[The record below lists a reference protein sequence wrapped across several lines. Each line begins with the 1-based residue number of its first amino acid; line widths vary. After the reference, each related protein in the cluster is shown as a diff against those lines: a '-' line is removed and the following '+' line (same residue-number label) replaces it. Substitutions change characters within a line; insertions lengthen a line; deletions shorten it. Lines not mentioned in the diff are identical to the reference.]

1 MIVQRLERP
10 LNGVIADSETIAA
23 HFLKEHVRVL
33 DDDFDRELLAM
44 AATAVAE
51 AEDFAQLA
59 LRSQAVR
66 VTLTE
71 WPLGP
76 VLALPIGP
84 MLAADSVTVTVNGA
98 AFYGFTALTGPRP
111 ALALTAPRPC
121 GPVMVEYIAGYGETA
136 AAIPEDL
143 RHAVMDQAAAYFDA
157 RGAVDA
163 KRVSLSPHFARILG
177 RYRGVR
183 A

>member
-10 LNGVIADSETIAA
+10 LNAVIALPD
-23 HFLKEHVRVL
+23 LKAHVRVL
-33 DDDFDRELLAM
+33 ADEFDHELTAM

-59 LRSQAVR
+59 LLSQALR

-84 MLAADSVTVTVNGA
+84 MLDAGSVTVTVTVNGA
-98 AFYGFTALTGPRP
+98 AFEGFTALTGPRP
-111 ALALTAPRPC
+111 ALILTAPRPC

-157 RGAVDA
+157 RGSVDA